1 MNSIAILLTDHKS
14 INEDIILK
22 SFHYL
27 KKSKLKKIFFIG
39 DQSKFK
45 KVYLK
50 FSKNKRFDFI
60 NIKINKN
67 NFFKYIDLITAKSI
81 KLFDEKKINFIINM
95 PLNKKKFLKNFIG
108 YTEFFSN
115 KLKNKKKFNMLL
127 YNKNFSVCPI
137 TTHIQ
142 LKNVEKNI
150 TKNKV
155 INSIQN
161 IIFFYKK
168 IIKKKIKIIVLGLN
182 PHASKD
188 MKNSFD
194 HKVLLKVV
202 NIFKKK
208 KISIEGP
215 VSSDTAF
222 SNVKNKIFIGMYHD
236 QVLIPFKLINKFN
249 GINITIGNK
258 YIRMSPDHG
267 TGEKFRKKSSS
278 HISNE
283 SFLKCIAFCENH

>member
-1 MNSIAILLTDHKS
+1 MNSVAILLSDHES
-14 INEDIILK
+14 INELILLK
-22 SFHYL
+22 SL
-27 KKSKLKKIFFIG
+27 SKIKKSKLKFIYLIG
-39 DQSKFK
+39 D
-45 KVYLK
+45 
-50 FSKNKRFDFI
+50 KNKFPTIF
-60 NIKINKN
+60 NKASSVKKMIFLHSN
-67 NFFKYIDLITAKSI
+67 LNLYQPHKYINEITKI
-81 KLFDEKKINFIINM
+81 GINLFSNKKIKFLINM

-115 KLKNKKKFNMLL
+115 KLNNKKKFNMLL
-127 YNKNFSVCPI
+127 YNENFSVCPI

-142 LKNVEKNI
+142 IKDVEKNI
-150 TKNKV
+150 TKYK
-155 INSIQN
+155 ILQSIKN

-168 IIKKKIKIIVLGLN
+168 ILKKKTNIIVLGLN

-194 HKVLLKVV
+194 HKVLLNVV

-208 KISIEGP
+208 GISIEGP
-215 VSSDTAF
+215 VSPDTAF

-267 TGEKFRKKSSS
+267 TGEKWRKKSSCY
-278 HISNE
+278 ISNE
-283 SFLKCIAFCENH
+283 SFLKCIEFCENH